1 MFFFFYKPPFSGPQ
15 FFFWSLPTAP
25 QFLPTSSF
33 STPLDIFS
41 KGPISSFTKFFP
53 QKLAFSN
60 LGQTGRNRAD
70 RDLNNSMFFFHSV
83 NTELTF
89 ADSWGPIKQEK
100 N

>member
-1 MFFFFYKPPFSGPQ
+1 MGRSFQAAPLPQ
-15 FFFWSLPTAP
+15 FFFGRFQRPLNS
-25 QFLPTSSF
+25 FLPTFF
-33 STPLDIFS
+33 STPRNIFS
-41 KGPISSFTKFFP
+41 KGPISSFTEFPP

-89 ADSWGPIKQEK
+89 ADSWGPINQAKT
-100 N
+100 